1 MLLALVTGHLPL
13 QDPQY
18 VMEYFNNSIHTPEGV
33 GLYTLLQVLRVLLA
47 SVSQLDEDDRKS
59 LQKDLV
65 ALVRRFLIPPELIST
80 AIDIATLVSWL
91 ESGGS
96 RGTVPTPKKIA
107 STSSSEVNLDGVV
120 NLKVYHNKLDE
131 WAYDIIQMIDEELG
145 SRILQQTD
153 KSEVED
159 TRMTRQIFTLGELA
173 QICPHKINKRLFL
186 LMQGII
192 FQQGSSKKKSRQT
205 LPSSQT
211 QSNDPVQ
218 VAFTPTTKLQAL
230 SVITLTKM
238 CLQNEDMAKRVVPA
252 FGRLL
257 DTTSDI
263 ALKNNIMYSLS
274 DMCIRYA
281 SLVDPLIPQ
290 MTACLKDENLIV
302 RRTTLT
308 TLIHLLQEDY
318 LKMTSS
324 FFFRILQTLCDAT
337 DEIKD
342 LTTFYIQQRLLKRK
356 PKIMFQ
362 NLIESIFHFNDYTTH
377 DTYNKMKVSE
387 HERKLFALWGKKNK
401 EDRMKLYKFMLEHM
415 SDEHRFETTHKLCK
429 DILNGCVE
437 GSVKLNSNNAK
448 ELLQD
453 TLAVLASDEIKL
465 ASLKSKVEGEEEPI
479 EDPHAEMA
487 GALVAAAK
495 KKIISQVVKKNVIE
509 NIIPIVIA
517 LKHKLEKLRSPLL
530 DDLMTYLREVMKDY
544 KNEVKEILAADK
556 QLATEIQFDLK
567 KWEEEMEARKA
578 REEEEVILESCLF
591 LSSI

>member
-1 MLLALVTGHLPL
+1 MIYFSAWLLLALVTGHLPL
-13 QDPQY
+13 QDPHY

-47 SVSQLDEDDRKS
+47 SVSQLDAQDRKS

-65 ALVRRFLIPPELIST
+65 ALVKRFLIPPELIST

-96 RGTVPTPKKIA
+96 KGNVPTPKKIA

-120 NLKVYHNKLDE
+120 NLKVYHSQLDE
-131 WAYDIIQMIDEELG
+131 WAHDIIKMIDDELG
-145 SRILQQTD
+145 NRILQFDD
-153 KSEVED
+153 KSSNVED

-173 QICPHKINKRLFL
+173 QICPHNINKRLFL

-192 FQQGSSKKKSRQT
+192 FQQGSATKKTKSRQQ

-257 DTTSDI
+257 DTTNDI

-274 DMCIRYA
+274 DMCIRFA

-324 FFFRILQTLCDAT
+324 FFFRILQTLCDVT

-356 PKIMFQ
+356 PRIMFQ
-362 NLIESIFHFNDYTTH
+362 VKFT
-377 DTYNKMKVSE
+377 KV
-387 HERKLFALWGKKNK
+387 
-401 EDRMKLYKFMLEHM
+401 
-415 SDEHRFETTHKLCK
+415 
-429 DILNGCVE
+429 
-437 GSVKLNSNNAK
+437 
-448 ELLQD
+448 
-453 TLAVLASDEIKL
+453 
-465 ASLKSKVEGEEEPI
+465 
-479 EDPHAEMA
+479 
-487 GALVAAAK
+487 
-495 KKIISQVVKKNVIE
+495 QV
-509 NIIPIVIA
+509 
-517 LKHKLEKLRSPLL
+517 
-530 DDLMTYLREVMKDY
+530 
-544 KNEVKEILAADK
+544 
-556 QLATEIQFDLK
+556 
-567 KWEEEMEARKA
+567 
-578 REEEEVILESCLF
+578 
-591 LSSI
+591 

>member
-13 QDPQY
+13 QDPHY

-47 SVSQLDEDDRKS
+47 SVSQLDAQDRKS

-65 ALVRRFLIPPELIST
+65 ALVKRFLIPPELIST

-96 RGTVPTPKKIA
+96 KGNVPTPKKIA

-120 NLKVYHNKLDE
+120 NLKVYHSQLDE
-131 WAYDIIQMIDEELG
+131 WAHDIIKMIDDELG
-145 SRILQQTD
+145 NRILQFDD
-153 KSEVED
+153 KSSNVED

-173 QICPHKINKRLFL
+173 QICPHNINKRLFL

-192 FQQGSSKKKSRQT
+192 FQQGSATKKTKSRQQ

-257 DTTSDI
+257 DTTNDI

-274 DMCIRYA
+274 DMCIRFA

-324 FFFRILQTLCDAT
+324 FFFRILQTLCDVT

-356 PKIMFQ
+356 PRIMFQ
-362 NLIESIFHFNDYTTH
+362 NLIGNVQFFANSIF
-377 DTYNKMKVSE
+377 
-387 HERKLFALWGKKNK
+387 
-401 EDRMKLYKFMLEHM
+401 
-415 SDEHRFETTHKLCK
+415 
-429 DILNGCVE
+429 
-437 GSVKLNSNNAK
+437 
-448 ELLQD
+448 
-453 TLAVLASDEIKL
+453 
-465 ASLKSKVEGEEEPI
+465 
-479 EDPHAEMA
+479 
-487 GALVAAAK
+487 
-495 KKIISQVVKKNVIE
+495 
-509 NIIPIVIA
+509 
-517 LKHKLEKLRSPLL
+517 
-530 DDLMTYLREVMKDY
+530 
-544 KNEVKEILAADK
+544 
-556 QLATEIQFDLK
+556 ATFIF
-567 KWEEEMEARKA
+567 
-578 REEEEVILESCLF
+578 
-591 LSSI
+591 SIFSRVDFPF

>member
-13 QDPQY
+13 QDPHY

-47 SVSQLDEDDRKS
+47 SVSQLDAQDRKS

-65 ALVRRFLIPPELIST
+65 ALVKRFLIPPELIST

-96 RGTVPTPKKIA
+96 KGNVPTPKKIA

-120 NLKVYHNKLDE
+120 NLKVYHSQLDE
-131 WAYDIIQMIDEELG
+131 WAHDIIKMIDDELG
-145 SRILQQTD
+145 NRILQFDD
-153 KSEVED
+153 KPSNVED

-173 QICPHKINKRLFL
+173 QICPHNINKRLFL

-192 FQQGSSKKKSRQT
+192 FQQGSATKKTKSRQQ

-257 DTTSDI
+257 DTTNDI

-274 DMCIRYA
+274 DMCIRFA

-324 FFFRILQTLCDAT
+324 FFFRILQTLCDVT

-356 PKIMFQ
+356 PRIMFQ
-362 NLIESIFHFNDYTTH
+362 VEFT
-377 DTYNKMKVSE
+377 
-387 HERKLFALWGKKNK
+387 
-401 EDRMKLYKFMLEHM
+401 KF
-415 SDEHRFETTHKLCK
+415 
-429 DILNGCVE
+429 
-437 GSVKLNSNNAK
+437 
-448 ELLQD
+448 
-453 TLAVLASDEIKL
+453 
-465 ASLKSKVEGEEEPI
+465 
-479 EDPHAEMA
+479 
-487 GALVAAAK
+487 
-495 KKIISQVVKKNVIE
+495 
-509 NIIPIVIA
+509 
-517 LKHKLEKLRSPLL
+517 
-530 DDLMTYLREVMKDY
+530 EV
-544 KNEVKEILAADK
+544 
-556 QLATEIQFDLK
+556 
-567 KWEEEMEARKA
+567 
-578 REEEEVILESCLF
+578 
-591 LSSI
+591 